1 MRNLRPPA
9 PVQARMDDIDTQT
22 PETAAEIGIVAP
34 EQAAEEAGLHYVHA
48 TDPGI
53 RRERD
58 ADGWRYIGPSGKP
71 VTDEKTLA
79 RIAKLAIPPAYADV
93 WICKDARGHL
103 QAVGTD
109 ARGRRQY
116 RYHADFRAIRDSNK
130 FGHMLDFARA
140 LPKVRATIG
149 QHMALRGMPREKVLA
164 TVVYLLETT
173 LIRVGNDEYAKDN
186 ASFGL
191 TTLESRHV
199 AIAGSEMRFR
209 FKGKSNKEWN
219 LRLKD
224 RRVAKLVKAAQELPG
239 QHLFQYV
246 GEDGTPHAVTSS
258 DVNAYLRDIAGTPV
272 TAKDFRTWAGTVL
285 AATALAEFD
294 AFETPTAAKKN
305 VKAAIERVAAQLGNT
320 PTICRKCYVHPEIVG
335 AYMDKALALTIA
347 ARVEHAIEDA
357 GELHPDEQA
366 VLAFL
371 KERIEAA
378 PA

>member
-1 MRNLRPPA
+1 MLDPA
-9 PVQARMDDIDTQT
+9 PET
-22 PETAAEIGIVAP
+22 PADGSGILAP

-53 RRERD
+53 AREKD
-58 ADGWRYIGPSGKP
+58 GEGWRYTGPTGKP
-71 VTDEKTLA
+71 ILDEKLLA
-79 RIAKLAIPPAYADV
+79 HIAKLAIPPAYTDV
-93 WICKDARGHL
+93 WICRDPRGHL
-103 QAVGTD
+103 QAVGKD
-109 ARGRRQY
+109 VRGRRQY

-130 FGHMLDFARA
+130 FDHMLDFARA
-140 LPKVRATIG
+140 LPTIRATID
-149 QHMALRGMPREKVLA
+149 QHMAMRGMPREKVLA

-191 TTLESRHV
+191 TTLRNRHV
-199 AIAGSEMRFR
+199 RIEGSELRFR

-224 RRVAKLVKAAQELPG
+224 RRIARLVKSAQELPG
-239 QHLFQYV
+239 QSLFQYV
-246 GEDGTPHAVTSS
+246 GEDGETHPVTSS
-258 DVNAYLRDIAGTPV
+258 DVNAYLREIAGTSV

-294 AFETPTAAKKN
+294 AFETPTAAKRN
-305 VKAAIERVAAQLGNT
+305 VKAAIERVSAQLGNT

-335 AYMDKALALTIA
+335 AYMDKALALTLA
-347 ARVEHAIEDA
+347 DRVEDA
-357 GELHPDEQA
+357 LADGTELRPQEQA

-371 KERIEAA
+371 KTRLAGAQSAA
-378 PA
+378 A

>member
-1 MRNLRPPA
+1 MDSEAAPDAPEPA
-9 PVQARMDDIDTQT
+9 
-22 PETAAEIGIVAP
+22 ETGIIAP
-34 EQAAEEAGLHYVHA
+34 EQAAEDAGLHYVHA

-58 ADGWRYIGPSGKP
+58 GEGWRYLGPGGKP
-71 VTDEKTLA
+71 VTDDKTLA

-109 ARGRRQY
+109 VRGRRQY

-130 FGHMLDFARA
+130 FGHMLEFARA
-140 LPKVRATIG
+140 LPRVRAAIARD
-149 QHMALRGMPREKVLA
+149 MALRGMPREKVLA

-191 TTLESRHV
+191 TTLENRHV
-199 AIAGSEMRFR
+199 AIAGSELRFC

-224 RRVAKLVKAAQELPG
+224 RRVARLVKAAQELPG

-258 DVNAYLRDIAGTPV
+258 DVNAYLREIAGTAV

-285 AATALAEFD
+285 AATALAQFE
-294 AFETPTAAKKN
+294 AFETSTAAKKN

-335 AYMDKALALTIA
+335 AYMDKVLALTIA
-347 ARVEHAIEDA
+347 ARVEDA
-357 GELHPDEQA
+357 LDTDDALHPEEQA

-371 KERIEAA
+371 KGRLGEGVAA
-378 PA
+378 

>member
-1 MRNLRPPA
+1 MDNELASDA
-9 PVQARMDDIDTQT
+9 PELA
-22 PETAAEIGIVAP
+22 ETGMLAP

-53 RRERD
+53 GRER
-58 ADGWRYIGPSGKP
+58 AGEGWRYFGPSGKP

-79 RIAKLAIPPAYADV
+79 RIAKLAIPPAYTDV

-103 QAVGTD
+103 QAVGKD
-109 ARGRRQY
+109 ARGRKQY
-116 RYHADFRAIRDSNK
+116 RYHADFRAIRDANK
-130 FGHMLDFARA
+130 FEHMLEFARA
-140 LPKVRATIG
+140 LPTIRVTIDK
-149 QHMALRGMPREKVLA
+149 HMALRGMPREKVLA

-173 LIRVGNDEYAKDN
+173 LIRVGNDEYAKEN

-191 TTLESRHV
+191 TTLRNRHV
-199 AIAGSEMRFR
+199 KIEGSELRFR

-239 QHLFQYV
+239 QNLFQYV
-246 GEDGTPHAVTSS
+246 GEDGTTHGVTSS
-258 DVNAYLRDIAGTPV
+258 DVNAYLHEIAGANV

-285 AATALAEFD
+285 AATALAEFE
-294 AFETPTAAKKN
+294 AFETTTAAKKN
-305 VKAAIERVAAQLGNT
+305 VKAAIERVSAQLGNT

-347 ARVEHAIEDA
+347 ERVEEALHEDHA
-357 GELHPDEQA
+357 LHPEEEA

-371 KERIEAA
+371 KGRLAGGA
-378 PA
+378 MATA